1 MKRAST
7 GDVGKGN
14 GERAPKGS
22 DFWLERELD
31 LASGDKNAVDVKV
44 VCVEAKLLSVA
55 RDNGHRV
62 VDRRVNCGAA
72 GKEALRTEEDSLL
85 PHVDALRLRSKSTR
99 MFASML
105 VTRAWKDQFSGRF
118 KDEAVLRPILQFW
131 STGKSHL

>member
-7 GDVGKGN
+7 GDVGKGD

-72 GKEALRTEEDSLL
+72 GEGSVEDRGRSLL
-85 PHVDALRLRSKSTR
+85 PHIDALRLRSKSTR

-105 VTRAWKDQFSGRF
+105 VTRAWKDRGCAPANS
-118 KDEAVLRPILQFW
+118 AVLEH
-131 STGKSHL
+131 GKSHL